1 MCQKF
6 LKYFFLIIFIFGL
19 SACTNT
25 RTFWAAKE
33 YKCLAPAANYYTL
46 HALWYH
52 QWKKYNY
59 HSTHSGLGIYKFLT
73 GDFVKQIKINDRCTH
88 TKQLL
93 LALKNPRDLQVYEW
107 ENPDEQTKGR
117 IKMLITKP
125 MGRVL
130 RGQESKVCREYISFI
145 QIKNKVQ
152 SRNFIACNYKFFFN
166 PPLPLVKIN
175 EWSFYEPKNFNM
187 N

>member
-1 MCQKF
+1 MYQKF

-93 LALKNPRDLQVYEW
+93 LALNNPKDLQVYEW
-107 ENPDEQTKGR
+107 ENQVEQTKGR

-130 RGQESKVCREYISFI
+130 RGQEFKVCREYISFI

-166 PPLPLVKIN
+166 PPLPLVTIN

>member
-1 MCQKF
+1 MNKILAKF
-6 LKYFFLIIFIFGL
+6 TLVFLFFFL
-19 SACTNT
+19 SNCTNT

-46 HALWYH
+46 HALWYNK
-52 QWKKYNY
+52 WKKYNY
-59 HSTHSGLGIYKFLT
+59 HSKHGGLGIYKFLK
-73 GDFVKQIKINDRCTH
+73 GDFVKQIKINDRCEH

-93 LALKNPRDLQVYEW
+93 LALKNPRDLQVYKW

-125 MGRVL
+125 MGRAL
-130 RGQESKVCREYISFI
+130 RGQAPQVCREYISFI

-175 EWSFYEPKNFNM
+175 EWSFYEPKSFNM

>member
-1 MCQKF
+1 MKF
-6 LKYFFLIIFIFGL
+6 YIKLSLVFLLIFL
-19 SACTNT
+19 SNCTNS
-25 RTFWAAKE
+25 RTFWAAQE

-46 HALWYH
+46 HALWYNK
-52 QWKKYNY
+52 WKKQNY
-59 HSTHSGLGIYKFLT
+59 HSTYTGLGIYKFLKH
-73 GDFVKQIKINDRCTH
+73 DFVKQIKINDRCEH

-93 LALKNPRDLQVYEW
+93 LALKNPNDLQIYQW
-107 ENPDEQTKGR
+107 ENEDEQTKGR

-130 RGQESKVCREYISFI
+130 RGQETKVCREYITYI
-145 QIKNKVQ
+145 QLKNKMQ
-152 SRNFIACNYKFFFN
+152 SRNFIACNYNFSFN
-166 PPLPLVKIN
+166 PPLALVKIG

>member
-1 MCQKF
+1 MYQKF

-93 LALKNPRDLQVYEW
+93 LALNNPKDLQVYEW
-107 ENPDEQTKGR
+107 ENQVEQTKGR

-166 PPLPLVKIN
+166 PPLPLVTIN
-175 EWSFYEPKNFNM
+175 EWSFYEPKHFNM